1 MCLFTSSFDAFISF
15 IETPQQ
21 VKHSLH
27 SHSFNSKTILPHF
40 SHLFNFKLIKNNT
53 LSILIAW
60 FNLFDLQ
67 KNILLFG

>member
-1 MCLFTSSFDAFISF
+1 MGLF
-15 IETPQQ
+15 E
-21 VKHSLH
+21 
-27 SHSFNSKTILPHF
+27 
-40 SHLFNFKLIKNNT
+40 HLFNFKLIKNNT